1 MQAACSPFSL
11 WFRMASRFTGVAD
24 AVTCAAEQAG
34 SLDDGYPAV
43 STGGN
48 SSVHRTALR
57 PSFFSPGSELDL
69 SRRSS

>member
-11 WFRMASRFTGVAD
+11 WFRMTPRFTGVAG
-24 AVTCAAEQAG
+24 AVTCPAEQAG

-48 SSVHRTALR
+48 SLSVEQL
-57 PSFFSPGSELDL
+57 FGLLFWSPGSELDL
-69 SRRSS
+69 GRRSS